1 MTQPQQITSRRALT
15 AAVISVL
22 LTAGLRGAQVEPGTD
37 VMVPIDYVAIVN
49 RAVAADRSEELNA
62 APFYI
67 KAFGL
72 YVQRPDE
79 LKKLD
84 PKTWVTELSAEQQAA
99 LKKWLQQNSPAFDE
113 LKKGT
118 EKPYCWFKYEGGSMW
133 EITPAHLLN
142 ARRLADALCWRAR
155 AKAAKGGFKNAL
167 TDLGMCYRYGMH
179 WSGARTVFEQLAGI
193 TIIAISNSAAL
204 QILDNTQAP
213 AEQLKEFQ
221 QQLEKLTAEYPHT
234 IDFTI
239 ERVMMYDRAQG
250 LFTDHSSGLPRISQ
264 AQLDKMKGML
274 KLSEQQMQDLK
285 QVDGPNTLKVADKIY
300 DYFGQAAGKTPWQLR
315 KEKQNVK
322 ETARQMT
329 KDNPLVPI
337 FLPAADRLIEL
348 SWRSK
353 AATDALITT
362 LAVLRYKTDKGK
374 LPDGL
379 DLLVSKGYLKQL
391 PMDPY
396 SDKPLVYKKTCDNF
410 TLYSLGVDFDD
421 DSGARS
427 NWGEGQKGGDRT
439 FWPLE
444 RPSPKEEPEKK

>member
-1 MTQPQQITSRRALT
+1 
-15 AAVISVL
+15 
-22 LTAGLRGAQVEPGTD
+22 
-37 VMVPIDYVAIVN
+37 
-49 RAVAADRSEELNA
+49 
-62 APFYI
+62 
-67 KAFGL
+67 
-72 YVQRPDE
+72 
-79 LKKLD
+79 
-84 PKTWVTELSAEQQAA
+84 
-99 LKKWLQQNSPAFDE
+99 
-113 LKKGT
+113 
-118 EKPYCWFKYEGGSMW
+118 
-133 EITPAHLLN
+133 
-142 ARRLADALCWRAR
+142 
-155 AKAAKGGFKNAL
+155 
-167 TDLGMCYRYGMH
+167 MH

-193 TIIAISNSAAL
+193 TIIAISNSAARH
-204 QILDNTQAP
+204 ILENTNAP
-213 AEQLKEFQ
+213 VELLKEFQ

-234 IDFTI
+234 IDFSI
-239 ERVMMYDRAQG
+239 ERVIMYDRAQG
-250 LFTDHSSGLPRISQ
+250 LFTDYSSGLPRISQ

-274 KLSEQQMQDLK
+274 KLSDQQMQDLK
-285 QVDGPNTLKVADKIY
+285 QVDGPNTLKVADNVY

-322 ETARQMT
+322 ETAHQMT

-362 LAVLRYKTDKGK
+362 LAILRYKTDKGK
-374 LPDGL
+374 LPDEL
-379 DLLVSKGYLKQL
+379 DQLVSKDYLKKL

-439 FWPLE
+439 FWPVE
-444 RPSPKEEPEKK
+444 QPSPKEEPEKK

>member
-15 AAVISVL
+15 TAVISVL
-22 LTAGLRGAQVEPGTD
+22 LTAGLCIAQVEPGTD

-49 RAVAADRSEELNA
+49 RTVAADRSEELNA

-84 PKTWVTELSAEQQAA
+84 PKTWVTGLSTEQQAA
-99 LKKWLQQNSPAFDE
+99 MKKWLQQNSPAFDE
-113 LKKGT
+113 FKKGAA
-118 EKPYCWFKYEGGSMW
+118 KPHCWFKYEGGSRW

-142 ARRLADALCWRAR
+142 ARRLADAFCRRAR
-155 AKAAKGGFKNAL
+155 VKAARGQFKDAFS
-167 TDLGMCYRYGMH
+167 DLGMCYRYGMH
-179 WSGARTVFEQLAGI
+179 WSGARAVFEQLAGI
-193 TIIAISNSAAL
+193 TIIALSNSAAL
-204 QILDNTQAP
+204 QILDNTNAP
-213 AEQLKEFQ
+213 VEQLKEFQ
-221 QQLEKLTAEYPHT
+221 QQLEKLSAEYPHT

-239 ERVMMYDRAQG
+239 ERVIMYDRAQG
-250 LFTDHSSGLPRISQ
+250 LFTDYSSGLPRISQ
-264 AQLDKMKGML
+264 AQLDKMKSML

-285 QVDGPNTLKVADKIY
+285 QVDGPNTLKVADKVY
-300 DYFGQAAGKTPWQLR
+300 DYLGEAAGKTPWQLR
-315 KEKQNVK
+315 KEKQNLK
-322 ETARQMT
+322 ETTHQMT

-337 FLPAADRLIEL
+337 FLPAADRVTEL

-362 LAVLRYKTDKGK
+362 LAILRYKTDKGK
-374 LPDGL
+374 LPDKL
-379 DLLVSKGYLKQL
+379 DQLVSKAYLKQL

-439 FWPLE
+439 FWPVE
-444 RPSPKEEPEKK
+444 WPSPKEEPEKK

>member
-1 MTQPQQITSRRALT
+1 MT
-15 AAVISVL
+15 AVISVL
-22 LTAGLRGAQVEPGTD
+22 LTAGLCGAQAKPGTD
-37 VMVPIDYVAIVN
+37 VMVPIDYVAGIN
-49 RAVAADRSEELNA
+49 KMVAADRSEELNA

-113 LKKGT
+113 LKKGA
-118 EKPYCWFKYEGGSMW
+118 EKPHCWFKYEGGSRW
-133 EITPAHLLN
+133 EITPVHLLN
-142 ARRLADALCWRAR
+142 ARRLADAFCRRAR
-155 AKAAKGGFKNAL
+155 VKAARGQFKDAFS
-167 TDLGMCYRYGMH
+167 DLGMCYRYGMQ
-179 WSGARTVFEQLAGI
+179 WSGAGTVFEQLAGI
-193 TIIAISNSAAL
+193 TIVAISNSAAL
-204 QILDNTQAP
+204 HILDNANAP
-213 AEQLKEFQ
+213 VEQLKEFQ
-221 QQLEKLTAEYPHT
+221 RQLEKLTAEYPHT

-239 ERVMMYDRAQG
+239 ERVIMYDRAQG
-250 LFTDHSSGLPRISQ
+250 LFTDYSTGLPRISQ
-264 AQLDKMKGML
+264 GQLDKMKGML

-285 QVDGPNTLKVADKIY
+285 QVDGPNTLKVADKVY
-300 DYFGQAAGKTPWQLR
+300 DYFGRAAGKTPSQLR

-322 ETARQMT
+322 ETAQQIT
-329 KDNPLVPI
+329 KANPLVPI
-337 FLPAADRLIEL
+337 FLPAADHLIEL

-374 LPDGL
+374 LPDKL

-410 TLYSLGVDFDD
+410 TLYSLGVDFND

-439 FWPLE
+439 FWPIE
-444 RPSPKEEPEKK
+444 RPNERTDKKQVKNARTDTQTK